1 MRRPLP
7 PGWRVLR
14 GEGLG
19 LFAEAPPPKVLR
31 LEDLSPQQL
40 AAHDANVLFGV
51 ASGEIPASAAHE
63 TLLRCA
69 RSLAAIAT
77 QTPPSGPAVASSE
90 PGSPVA

>member
-1 MRRPLP
+1 MRRPVP
-7 PGWRVLR
+7 AGWRVLH

-19 LFAEAPPPKVLR
+19 LLAEAPRAKALR

-40 AAHDANVLFGV
+40 AAH
-51 ASGEIPASAAHE
+51 E

-69 RSLAAIAT
+69 CSLAAFAT
-77 QTPPSGPAVASSE
+77 QTPPSGPAVEASE